1 MITIISEISKYL
13 IILLMI
19 CYTLSCFNIFKPS
32 NLERMDS
39 MLNKQIFYVFGI
51 HFLSYLIYYLKIGGI
66 DILIFYALQ
75 ILVASLYMVV
85 YHYIYKQSSRLITN
99 NMSFLLLIG
108 YTMLT
113 RLDYDLAKK
122 QFVIGTA
129 VLIVVTVIPRYMVK
143 LKKLKSY
150 WKFYA
155 VSGVLFLLTVFIPH
169 VGISKYGSRNWI
181 KIGPLSLQPMEFVK
195 ILFVFFLA
203 SMLSESTEF
212 KQIVKVTAIAAL
224 HVLILVA
231 EKDLGGAAIFFII
244 YVIMLYTATG
254 KLYYLLGLLGGGSAV
269 AVLGFMLFK
278 DNLLKHVAVRILAW
292 QDPWSYII
300 NEGYQVAQ
308 SLFALGTGGF
318 LGSGLTEGMP
328 SLIPVAESDFIFS
341 AIGEEYGVLFALALI
356 LICFSCFI
364 AFMNAAMKCKRI
376 FYKNLTVGFATCY
389 IFQVLLNIGG
399 VTKFIPSTGVTLPLV
414 SYGLSSVLSTLI
426 IFNIVQGVYIIENK
440 EAEKIEKARKELS
453 ADTESAGAAGKR
465 TKKNTGKSK
474 AK

>member
-1 MITIISEISKYL
+1 MVTIISEISKYL

-19 CYTLSCFNIFKPS
+19 FYTLSCFNIFKAS
-32 NLERMDS
+32 NAGRVDH
-39 MLNKQIFYVFGI
+39 MLNMQIIYVFGI
-51 HFLSYLIYYLKIGGI
+51 HFFSYLIYYLKLGGI
-66 DILIFYALQ
+66 EILIFYGLQ
-75 ILVASLYMVV
+75 IMVAAIYMVV
-85 YHYIYKQSSRLITN
+85 YHYIYKNSSRLITN

-113 RLDYDLAKK
+113 RIDYGLAKK

-129 VLIVVTVIPRYMVK
+129 VLIVVTIIPK
-143 LKKLKSY
+143 LMLKFKNLKSY

-155 VSGVLFLLTVFIPH
+155 IAGILFLLTVFIPH
-169 VGISKYGSRNWI
+169 VGKEKYGSRNWI
-181 KIGPLSLQPMEFVK
+181 QIGNLVTLQPMEFVK
-195 ILFVFFLA
+195 ILFIFCLA
-203 SMLSESTEF
+203 SMLNESTEF
-212 KQIVKVTAIAAL
+212 KQVVKVTIVAAL

-254 KLYYLLGLLGGGSAV
+254 RLYYLLGLLGGGSVV
-269 AVLGFMLFK
+269 AVLGFMLLK
-278 DNLLKHVAVRILAW
+278 NSMLKHVAVRILAW
-292 QDPWSYII
+292 QDPWSYI
-300 NEGYQVAQ
+300 NAQGYQVAQ

-318 LGSGLTEGMP
+318 LGAGLTEGMP
-328 SLIPVAESDFIFS
+328 NLIPVAESDFIFS

-356 LICFSCFI
+356 LICFNCFI
-364 AFMNAAMKCKRI
+364 AIMNAAMKCKRI
-376 FYKNLTVGFATCY
+376 FYKNLAVGFGICY

-440 EAEKIEKARKELS
+440 EAEKIEEARKEL
-453 ADTESAGAAGKR
+453 EAGAKPAGAVGKR

-474 AK
+474 A